1 MKALER
7 CPKCNAMIALVG
19 RVHNCRNPVLA
30 ELAAPPVK
38 KPVVKDAGKEDRGK
52 DPPTRGVRSSSKF
65 DRVAY
70 QREYMRERRAK
81 EKMAKAK

>member
-7 CPKCNAMIALVG
+7 CPKCNALIALVG
-19 RVHNCRNPVLA
+19 RVHNCRNPQLP
-30 ELAAPPVK
+30 APPVK
-38 KPVVKDAGKEDRGK
+38 KPVVKDAGKAGRTNDRSTAGGAA
-52 DPPTRGVRSSSKF
+52 PKF

>member
-38 KPVVKDAGKEDRGK
+38 KPVVKDAGKAGRTNDRSTAGGAA
-52 DPPTRGVRSSSKF
+52 PKF
-65 DRVAY
+65 DRVA
-70 QREYMRERRAK
+70 
-81 EKMAKAK
+81 

>member
-38 KPVVKDAGKEDRGK
+38 KPVVKDAGKAGRTNDRSTAGGAA
-52 DPPTRGVRSSSKF
+52 PKF

-70 QREYMRERRAK
+70 QREYIRERRAK